1 MLRRG
6 RGQSIIL
13 MNEFGCL
20 CKVDILEVRMRNGAD
35 NEDSSSIAFKYH
47 IYLDK

>member
-1 MLRRG
+1 MEKG
-6 RGQSIIL
+6 RSVIL

-20 CKVDILEVRMRNGAD
+20 CKVDILEVHVKNGAED
-35 NEDSSSIAFKYH
+35 EDSSSIAFKYH